1 MENSKPK
8 ISLKSFLTGK
18 FLASEKLA
26 KNWPFILYVSL
37 LALVMIGSSHR
48 AERKVYTIDDLESR
62 VKDLSSK
69 HIELK
74 TKLMQESL
82 EDRVLKRAA
91 AQGLVKGSTPP
102 RQILVTPEE
111 YRAAL

>member
-1 MENSKPK
+1 MENNKPK
-8 ISLKSFLTGK
+8 ISLKTFLTGK

-26 KNWPFILYVSL
+26 KNWPFILYLSF

-48 AERKVYTIDDLESR
+48 AERKVYTIDDLETR

-74 TKLMQESL
+74 TKLMHEGL
-82 EDRVLKRAA
+82 EERVLKRAA
-91 AQGLVKGSTPP
+91 QKGLIKGSTPP
-102 RQILVTPEE
+102 KRITVIREKYQ
-111 YRAAL
+111 AAL